1 MDIDESFVPQ
11 EIKDKI
17 EMLNE
22 MIREAESL
30 NEEITEW
37 YHEALLDM
45 DSGLNVDDELFDASN
60 ALSVEGI
67 DFNAIMEGLSI
78 VSIFIE
84 PMENEKM
91 DNKCVEKL
99 LETVAF
105 SNGCICS
112 VELIRWEHT
121 HFHPS
126 GIPLPSRDDFNVCRR
141 IRDAGELLG
150 IPLADFIVIGCGD
163 FVSFKEKD
171 LLKL

>member
-17 EMLNE
+17 EILNE
-22 MIREAESL
+22 MIREAKSL

-45 DSGLNVDDELFDASN
+45 DSGLNVYNELFDASN

-84 PMENEKM
+84 TYGERK
-91 DNKCVEKL
+91 
-99 LETVAF
+99 
-105 SNGCICS
+105 NG
-112 VELIRWEHT
+112 
-121 HFHPS
+121 
-126 GIPLPSRDDFNVCRR
+126 
-141 IRDAGELLG
+141 
-150 IPLADFIVIGCGD
+150 
-163 FVSFKEKD
+163 
-171 LLKL
+171 

>member
-67 DFNAIMEGLSI
+67 DFKAIMEGI

-84 PMENEKM
+84 TYGERK
-91 DNKCVEKL
+91 
-99 LETVAF
+99 
-105 SNGCICS
+105 NG
-112 VELIRWEHT
+112 
-121 HFHPS
+121 
-126 GIPLPSRDDFNVCRR
+126 
-141 IRDAGELLG
+141 
-150 IPLADFIVIGCGD
+150 
-163 FVSFKEKD
+163 
-171 LLKL
+171 